1 MITIYHHPRCS
12 KSRETLAI
20 VEQIAADQHLALEVI
35 EYQKTPPTLEQLAQL
50 LQQLGGD
57 IQAMLRN
64 NEEEYA
70 LLGLAHADVATA
82 LAVVASHPVILQ
94 RPIVSYNGKAAIGRP
109 PENVL
114 SLFKKA

>member
-20 VEQIAADQHLALEVI
+20 VEQIATDQHLALEVI
-35 EYQKTPPTLEQLAQL
+35 EYQKSPPTPEQLTQL

-57 IQAMLRN
+57 IQTMLRS

-70 LLGLAHADVATA
+70 LLGLAHADAATA
-82 LAVVASHPVILQ
+82 LAVLTTHPALLQ